1 MTATIRIGTTG
12 WAIPVHC
19 AGAFASDGP
28 VLARYARVLNA
39 VEINSSFYRPHQR
52 KTYQRWAATVPPD
65 FRFAV
70 KVPKAITHIARLRDC
85 TLPAEAFL
93 GEISNLGT
101 TLGPLL
107 LQLPPS
113 FAFDQ
118 ETVGPFC
125 EMLSQ
130 DGRFQIACEPR
141 HATWFTPNVER
152 WLADRRIARV
162 AADPA
167 CHPSAAEPGGWGGLS
182 YYRWHGSPKNVLLRI
197 RAPYPRHTARPNGA
211 RRRHRDLVHFRQHC
225 VRCRAP
231 ERTGAPPLTLPT
243 ARRQP

>member
-1 MTATIRIGTTG
+1 MTVTIRIGTAG
-12 WAIPVHC
+12 WAVPVHC
-19 AGAFASDGP
+19 AGAFAGDGP
-28 VLARYARVLNA
+28 VLARYASVLNA
-39 VEINSSFYRPHQR
+39 VEINSSFYRPHQP
-52 KTYQRWAATVPPD
+52 KTYQRWAATVPAD

-70 KVPKAITHIARLRDC
+70 KVPKAITHVARLRDC
-85 TLPAEAFL
+85 RLPAETFL

-118 ETVGPFC
+118 GTVGPFC

-167 CHPSAAEPGGWGGLS
+167 CHPSAAEPGGWAGLS
-182 YYRWHGSPKNVLLRI
+182 YYRLHGSPKMYYSEYAPHTLATLRDRMERDGAMETWCI
-197 RAPYPRHTARPNGA
+197 FDNTASGAALPNA
-211 RRRHRDLVHFRQHC
+211 
-225 VRCRAP
+225 
-231 ERTGAPPLTLPT
+231 LTL
-243 ARRQP
+243 RR